1 MKKTLTRGVPKY
13 CAAFGDTKDDMRA
26 TARGLPAITKLVP
39 TGGSPTCCKKKMGKN
54 LMVMPDA
61 KPNMRSAVARMY
73 GMTLVLRLPLLAG
86 LIPFSAIKQWSL
98 QLNVYAGNTYKCR
111 RLRVEC
117 GEKNAVTARRSNSF
131 VYAKP
136 SRSTMYGQETLRP
149 NSAGARGLTWSTH
162 AEHDMSSG
170 DHLNGFK
177 SLT

>member
-1 MKKTLTRGVPKY
+1 MKKPLTRGVPKY

-111 RLRVEC
+111 TLAGRVC
-117 GEKNAVTARRSNSF
+117 RGKMPSQQGRATAVSMQAFKTK
-131 VYAKP
+131 AK
-136 SRSTMYGQETLRP
+136 EL
-149 NSAGARGLTWSTH
+149 
-162 AEHDMSSG
+162 
-170 DHLNGFK
+170 
-177 SLT
+177 